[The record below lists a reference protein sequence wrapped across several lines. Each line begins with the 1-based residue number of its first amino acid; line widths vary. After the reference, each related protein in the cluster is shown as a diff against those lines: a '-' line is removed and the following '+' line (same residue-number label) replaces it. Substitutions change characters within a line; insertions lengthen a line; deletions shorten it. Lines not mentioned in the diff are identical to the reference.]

1 MAMARDEAAKQ
12 PFISVVIPAY
22 NEEKYLPRCLT
33 SLDGQT
39 YPRQRFEVIVV
50 DNASTD
56 RTAEIAQEHG
66 ARVVREERKGVGR
79 ARQSGA
85 EAAQGEI
92 IAGTDADIDAP
103 PEWLERIAACFVADP
118 RLGGITGPVYFYDG
132 NWLLRTWFR
141 YVNTAWVWLLN
152 AVGLNAFSGNNFAV
166 RREPFQRSGGFR
178 VELVGGEDT
187 DLALRLRKVTRL
199 AFAPEVV
206 IDASARRGYH
216 ENYLRILV
224 RTTALYL
231 RLWLFNRL
239 PDGQPEVR

>member
-1 MAMARDEAAKQ
+1 MSRARDEAAKK

-22 NEEKYLPRCLT
+22 NEEKYLPRCLA

-56 RTAEIAQEHG
+56 RTAEIAREHG
-66 ARVVREERKGVGR
+66 ALVVQEGRKGVGR

-92 IAGTDADIDAP
+92 IAGTDADIEAL
-103 PEWLERIAACFVADP
+103 PEWLERIAARFVGDP

-132 NWLLRTWFR
+132 NWFLRIWYR

-166 RREPFQRSGGFR
+166 HREPFQHSGGFR

-187 DLALRLRKVTRL
+187 DLALRLRQVTKL

-206 IDASARRGYH
+206 IYASARRGQ
-216 ENYLRILV
+216 ENYLRILL
-224 RTTALYL
+224 RTVALYL

>member
-1 MAMARDEAAKQ
+1 MSMARDEVAKK

-66 ARVVREERKGVGR
+66 ARVVQEERKGVGR
-79 ARQSGA
+79 ARQTGA

-103 PEWLERIAACFVADP
+103 PEWLERIAARFVADP

-132 NWLLRTWFR
+132 NWFLRIWYR

-178 VELVGGEDT
+178 AELVCGEDT
-187 DLALRLRKVTRL
+187 DLALRLRQVTKV
-199 AFAPEVV
+199 AFAPEAV
-206 IDASARRGYH
+206 IYASARRGQ
-216 ENYLRILV
+216 ENYLRILL
-224 RTTALYL
+224 RTTVMYL